1 MNCKPQID
9 PLMSR
14 CPMFII
20 LLGVSLAV
28 SAQRP
33 YQRNHELFSGRED
46 YQVEKILQDSTGIIW
61 FGTDR
66 GLFRFDGFSYDK
78 YTVADG
84 LAEDRISS
92 LCWIHSD
99 LLWIGHTNGAISQ
112 FDGRD
117 FSKFEPE
124 EGLGKVEI
132 TDIVAD
138 TSGMIWYSTMGEG
151 LFRYNGRHLANFDT
165 EDGLSDNYVYDIE
178 IDKEGQLW
186 LATDYGISL
195 CVRDTFHRISMKD
208 GLPDNIVRVMEI
220 SGDRIW
226 LGTDESGISS
236 FDPESFSFINY
247 GNWEYG
253 PVTGIVVGPGKQI
266 QVSTERMGFIEV
278 KIQEDSSAL
287 YRQIKESDGLISN
300 RLNTIIQD
308 AEDNL
313 WLGGRQGVVQ
323 FLPPLFEFM
332 DPGSDLPFELANSL
346 LKDHKGHLW
355 VCSEMGLYRGVPS
368 QFGQLSWENISE
380 KLQLEGMSFISLYE
394 DSRHAIWAGSLGR
407 GLVIIDPESLDFQTV
422 TTSHGLSDDNIINIT
437 GQGPQV
443 WISTLGGGVIKYDL
457 DREDFLPFNHSE
469 LKGNYIYSTE
479 IDPQGRVWVAAS
491 LQYPLYIQE
500 DSLHSFADSAFAVPA
515 LYGIAIDSKGRV
527 WFNTLSDGILKLGA
541 EGIEH
546 FGPEEG
552 VNLEEIQSIVFDK
565 HDRLLIFANSGL
577 QILDTESRNTLYLDE
592 QTGLGYRYPILNSV
606 HTDNEGQIW
615 FGTNTGIIKYNPDFL
630 YIAEQKPRVY
640 ISTLRLFD
648 AAINK
653 TRTRYAYR
661 SNNFTFGYTGLWYKN
676 PEMLTF
682 RYKLEGYDLEWNYF
696 YRNRVITY
704 PKLPPGHYAF
714 QVEVSID
721 GLHWNRP
728 EEGVYSFR
736 IVPPFWK
743 RWWFVLSM
751 IFVFVMGVLLYI
763 RLRLASLE
771 RAKKL
776 LEKQVQ
782 HRTEQIAR
790 KNQELESQKEEIA
803 TQRDYA
809 EEQRDQIKHQRDE
822 IKSSIRYARRIQSAA
837 LPPSMVMKDMLKEYF
852 VFSRPR
858 DIVSGDFYWAARGGN
873 FIYFA
878 VADCTGHGVPGAF
891 LSMLG
896 VSSLNDITKSM
907 EECTAAEAL
916 AQLAYRVRAS
926 LHQTDEAAEDSS
938 VDGMDIALCR
948 LDADQGVLQFA
959 GANIHLYLVR
969 DGKMKV
975 IRADRQDIASKYE
988 NPLPFT
994 NHFVNVLEGD
1004 VIYLFTDGFP
1014 DQFGGKDRKKYKYGK
1029 FRNFLLDIH
1038 QDPMARQ
1045 KELLG
1050 KELNRWMG
1058 NYEQIDDVLVMGIRI
1073 HRASDPQ

>member
-1 MNCKPQID
+1 MRSVPI
-9 PLMSR
+9 
-14 CPMFII
+14 FII
-20 LLGVSLAV
+20 LLSLFLVA

-46 YQVEKILQDSTGIIW
+46 YQVDKILQDSTGIIW
-61 FGTDR
+61 FGTNK

-78 YTVADG
+78 YTTADG
-84 LAEDRISS
+84 LAEDGISS
-92 LCWIHSD
+92 LCWVGRG
-99 LLWIGHTNGAISQ
+99 LLWIGHTNGAISH

-132 TDIVAD
+132 TDIAVDPA
-138 TSGMIWYSTMGEG
+138 GNIWYTTMGEG

-165 EDGLSDNYVYDIE
+165 ENGLSDNYVYDIE
-178 IDKEGQLW
+178 VDRKGRLW

-195 CVRDTFHRISMKD
+195 FVRDTFHRISMKD
-208 GLPDNIVRVMEI
+208 GLPDNIVRVLEI
-220 SGDRIW
+220 SEGQVW
-226 LGTDESGISS
+226 LGTDEKGISS
-236 FDPESFSFINY
+236 FDPVSGSFIHY
-247 GNWEYG
+247 GNWKYG
-253 PVTGIVVGPGKQI
+253 PVTGIVAGPGKQI
-266 QVSTERMGFIEV
+266 QVSTESMGLIEV
-278 KIQEDSSAL
+278 DIQKDSSAV
-287 YRQIKESDGLISN
+287 YRQIDETEGLVSN
-300 RLNTIIQD
+300 RLNTIIKD
-308 AEDNL
+308 AEENL
-313 WLGGRQGVVQ
+313 WIGGRRGVVQ
-323 FLPPLFEFM
+323 LLPPLFEFLG
-332 DPGSDLPFELANSL
+332 PESDLPFEVANSL
-346 LKDHKGHLW
+346 VKDYRGHLW
-355 VCSEMGLYRGVPS
+355 VCSERGLYRGLPNIS
-368 QFGQLSWENISE
+368 GQLSWENISE
-380 KLQLEGMSFISLYE
+380 KLGLEEIGFVSLFE
-394 DSRHAIWAGSLGR
+394 DSHHTIWAGSLGH
-407 GLVIIDPESLDFQTV
+407 GLVIIDPVTLDFQQV
-422 TTSHGLSDDNIINIT
+422 DKNNGLSDNNIINIA
-437 GQGPQV
+437 GSDRQV
-443 WISTLGGGVIKYDL
+443 WISTLGGGVINYDL
-457 DREDFLPFNHSE
+457 DQGQFIHFNHSE

-479 IDPQGRVWVAAS
+479 VDPQGRAWVAAS
-491 LQYPLYIQE
+491 LQYPLYIQG
-500 DSLHSFADSAFAVPA
+500 DSLHSLADSSYMIPA
-515 LYGIAIDSKGRV
+515 LYGIAINSKGEV
-527 WFNTLSDGILKLGA
+527 CFNTLSDGILKLGP
-541 EGIEH
+541 EGVVH
-546 FGPEEG
+546 FGPAEG
-552 VNLEEIQSIVFDK
+552 VKFKEIQSLAFDK
-565 HDRLLIFANSGL
+565 YDRLLIFANSGL
-577 QILDTESRNTLYLDE
+577 QILDTESGNSLYLYE
-592 QTGLGYRYPILNSV
+592 QTGLGYRYPVLNSV
-606 HTDNEGQIW
+606 HEDREGQIW
-615 FGTNTGIIKYNPDFL
+615 FGTNTGIIKYNPDYL
-630 YIAEQKPRVY
+630 YIADQKPQVY

-648 AAINK
+648 TAID
-653 TRTRYAYR
+653 RTKVRYGYR

-682 RYKLEGYDLEWNYF
+682 RYQLEGYDLEWNYF

-714 QVEVSID
+714 HVEVSID
-721 GLHWNRP
+721 GVNWNRP
-728 EEGVYSFR
+728 EEAVYAFR

-751 IFVFVMGVLLYI
+751 ILLLVMGVLLYI

-771 RAKKL
+771 KAKKL
-776 LEKQVQ
+776 LESQVK

-837 LPPSMVMKDMLKEYF
+837 LPPSMVMREMLKEYF
-852 VFSRPR
+852 IFSRPR
-858 DIVSGDFYWAARGGN
+858 DIVSGDFYWAARGAD

-907 EECTAAEAL
+907 EKCTAAEAL
-916 AQLAYRVRAS
+916 DQLAYRVRAS
-926 LHQTDEAAEDSS
+926 LHQTDEAAEGTS

-948 LDADQGVLQFA
+948 LDAEQGVLQFA

-969 DGKMKV
+969 DGTMNV

-994 NHFVNVLEGD
+994 NHFVDVQDGD

-1029 FRNFLLDIH
+1029 FRDFLLDIH
-1038 QDPMARQ
+1038 QEPMDRQ
-1045 KELLG
+1045 REFLG

-1058 NYEQIDDVLVMGIRI
+1058 QYEQIDDVLVMGIRI
-1073 HRASDPQ
+1073 RRASDPQ